1 MPEPELLTT
10 ELCGLGVPG
19 ILSGAEEVQKRAT
32 TKIFWAQRTSWETQN
47 SSVFVE
53 QK

>member
-32 TKIFWAQRTSWETQN
+32 TKICLLYTSDAADDWL
-47 SSVFVE
+47 VV
-53 QK
+53 